1 MRTLAVSVDS
11 PDAAPVAEAAR
22 VLRAGGIVA
31 FPTETV
37 YGLAVNADDE
47 AARRK
52 LYEAKG
58 RDARKACAFLL
69 ADRADA
75 MRHVERFPPLAR
87 RLVDSF
93 WPGPLT
99 LVVPGADGTLV
110 GLRLSSDPLPRA
122 LAAAAGCPILQTSA
136 NRSGEPAATDAKGV
150 ADAVG
155 GAVDLLLDAGP
166 TASGRPS
173 TVVQCDDAAFSI
185 LREGAVAADLVVRA
199 ATDLTLVAC
208 TGNLCRSPMAEGF
221 FRLEAAALLGCE
233 PEDVVW
239 RGHRFGSFGVMAVP
253 GLPPTPEAVK
263 AAKELGA
270 DISGV
275 RSRPFAVALVQEARR
290 VYGAA
295 RSHVEYLEPY
305 FHERPKDLDLLRPD
319 GKDVGDP
326 IGLGLPVYRR
336 AARELR
342 EACRRRVEEILAAE
356 ARP

>member
-1 MRTLAVSVDS
+1 VRVDR

-22 VLRAGGIVA
+22 VLGAGGIVA

-47 AARRK
+47 AARRR

-69 ADRADA
+69 ASRDDA
-75 MRHVERFPPLAR
+75 LRHVERLPSFAQRLA
-87 RLVDSF
+87 DAF
-93 WPGPLT
+93 WPGPCT
-99 LVVPGADGTLV
+99 LVVPGPDGTLV

-122 LAAAAGCPILQTSA
+122 LAEAAGCPILQTSA

-150 ADAVG
+150 ADALG
-155 GAVDLLLDAGP
+155 DAIDLLLDGGP
-166 TASGRPS
+166 TAEGRPS
-173 TVVQCDDAAFSI
+173 TVVQCDDAVFSI
-185 LREGAVAADLVVRA
+185 LREGAIPADRVLRV

-221 FRLEAAALLGCE
+221 FRMEAAALLGCD

-263 AAKELGA
+263 AAAELGA
-270 DISGV
+270 DIAAI
-275 RSRPFAVALVQEARR
+275 RSRRFALALVHEARR
-290 VYGAA
+290 VFGAS
-295 RSHVEYLEPY
+295 RSHVEFLQPY

-319 GKDVGDP
+319 GKDIDDP
-326 IGLGLPVYRR
+326 IGRGLRVYRR
-336 AARELR
+336 VARELR
-342 EACRRRVEEILAAE
+342 DACRRRVEEILAVE